1 MLKAKP
7 VAKLGDIGDTRDPAA
22 HILEGDNIAH
32 VKETTLTRQHNA
44 VERRELID
52 DIFQRHGNGPA
63 LQRSA
68 NRVPTS
74 ILPSVV
80 LSASGLWG
88 PTRGLCG
95 NLRCSE
101 SSARRVSR

>member
-44 VERRELID
+44 VERREFFD
-52 DIFQRHGNGPA
+52 DIFQRHGNGPRFA
-63 LQRSA
+63 TQRESGPDIDSSVG
-68 NRVPTS
+68 RFVSLKDCGVPLEGCAE
-74 ILPSVV
+74 I
-80 LSASGLWG
+80 
-88 PTRGLCG
+88 
-95 NLRCSE
+95 
-101 SSARRVSR
+101 